1 MIFRK
6 GYDMGSVVNITDETL
21 DSFAESLTT
30 NLEGIEQQYLQ
41 DCTDY
46 ETNISVNA
54 ALHDAFNKR
63 NTVIYQLLSGV
74 QGEITN
80 IYAIKNTFNDLDD
93 DTADSYEEG

>member
-1 MIFRK
+1 
-6 GYDMGSVVNITDETL
+6 MGSVVNITDETL
-21 DSFAESLTT
+21 DSFAEALT
-30 NLEGIEQQYLQ
+30 NGLEGIEQKYLH

-46 ETNISVNA
+46 ETNIPVNPSMI
-54 ALHDAFNKR
+54 DAFDKR